1 MATRHQ
7 ARQAVIALLYA
18 NEFNAQDETS
28 VSEFLESKKVRG
40 EQRDFAKALYVGVQV
55 NLKRLDD
62 EIKPFIKE
70 EMKLSPIESAILRLS
85 VYEFFH
91 SQIDKAI
98 IINEAVELAKELAS
112 DNAPKF
118 INAVLDALKSELK

>member
-40 EQRDFAKALYVGVQV
+40 EQRDFAKALYVGVQA

-70 EMKLSPIESAILRLS
+70 EDEAKPHRIGD
-85 VYEFFH
+85 F
-91 SQIDKAI
+91 KAQR
-98 IINEAVELAKELAS
+98 V
-112 DNAPKF
+112 
-118 INAVLDALKSELK
+118 

>member
-28 VSEFLESKKVRG
+28 VSEFLEEKKVRN
-40 EQRDFAKALYVGVQV
+40 EQRNFALALYKGVQL
-55 NLKRLDD
+55 NLSQID
-62 EIKPFIKE
+62 EQIKPFIKE

-91 SQIDKAI
+91 SQTDKII
-98 IINEAVELAKELAS
+98 IINEAIELAKELAS
-112 DNAPKF
+112 ENSPKF
-118 INAVLDALKSELK
+118 INAVLDSL

>member
-28 VSEFLESKKVRG
+28 VSEFLEEKKVRN
-40 EQRDFAKALYVGVQV
+40 EQRNFALALYKGVQL
-55 NLKRLDD
+55 NLSQID
-62 EIKPFIKE
+62 EQIKPFIKE

-91 SQIDKAI
+91 SQTDKII
-98 IINEAVELAKELAS
+98 IINEAIELAKELAS
-112 DNAPKF
+112 ENSPKF
-118 INAVLDALKSELK
+118 INAVLDSLKGELK

>member
-28 VSEFLESKKVRG
+28 VSEFLEEKKVRN
-40 EQRDFAKALYVGVQV
+40 EQRNFALALYKGVQL
-55 NLKRLDD
+55 NLSQID
-62 EIKPFIKE
+62 EQIKPFIKE

-91 SQIDKAI
+91 SQTDKII
-98 IINEAVELAKELAS
+98 IINEAIELAKELAS
-112 DNAPKF
+112 ENSPKF
-118 INAVLDALKSELK
+118 INAVLDSLKGKLK

>member
-1 MATRHQ
+1 M
-7 ARQAVIALLYA
+7 
-18 NEFNAQDETS
+18 
-28 VSEFLESKKVRG
+28 RG
-40 EQRDFAKALYVGVQV
+40 EQRDFAKALYVGVQA

>member
-28 VSEFLESKKVRG
+28 VSEFLEEKKVRN
-40 EQRDFAKALYVGVQV
+40 EQRNFALALYKGVQF
-55 NLKRLDD
+55 NLSQID
-62 EIKPFIKE
+62 EQIKPFIKE

-91 SQIDKAI
+91 SQTDKII
-98 IINEAVELAKELAS
+98 IINEAIELAKELAS
-112 DNAPKF
+112 ENSPKF
-118 INAVLDALKSELK
+118 INAVLDSLKGELK